1 MIAAPAALEPGV
13 PVWRGDIDALG
24 FRPEGHLGLC
34 FVHRLAFRALLR
46 AAPEAP
52 DCLAFF
58 RLHADAFEAAAAAK
72 RAVRGPAA
80 TANFHLTSRDLA
92 ATLARRRHALPP
104 VLAL

>member
-1 MIAAPAALEPGV
+1 VIAAPAALKPGV

-34 FVHRLAFRALLR
+34 FVHRLAFRALLG
-46 AAPEAP
+46 AAPETR

-58 RLHADAFEAAAAAK
+58 RMHAGAFEAAAAAK
-72 RAVRGPAA
+72 RAARSPAA

-92 ATLARRRHALPP
+92 AMLAHCRHPLPP
-104 VLAL
+104 VPAL